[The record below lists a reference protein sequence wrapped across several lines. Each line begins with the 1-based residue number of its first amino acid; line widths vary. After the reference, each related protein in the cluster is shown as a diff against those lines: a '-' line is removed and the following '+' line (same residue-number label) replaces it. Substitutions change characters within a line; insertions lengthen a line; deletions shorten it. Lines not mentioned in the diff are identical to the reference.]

1 MNIHFVEKKISN
13 PIRDAFFF
21 DVVVNSNALE
31 YMYVCTI
38 SKTSIV
44 FSLIKHGVI
53 ISYRFRLFFHA
64 GQKSRAIFSLLDRYQ
79 K

>member
-53 ISYRFRLFFHA
+53 ISYLHA